1 MNFSLN
7 TFLKPL
13 TATDLL
19 IRIFNTNGILYNSIN
34 PFSVL
39 RTYVSNN
46 LLNINLN
53 RNQTFTLNFETE
65 DNAKQALFKLQAQI
79 DILKTRPPAIVD
91 TKIQNQINSTSI
103 GVGVNTGVDL
113 NKSPLPTTNDGDS
126 TGLKITYTP
135 FLDSTVTIKV
145 NGVEVN
151 LGDGAKAEACY
162 FSADNGL
169 NAKAIA
175 AIAAGDTL
183 YWNGS
188 HAGYELDS
196 SDDVDISYQRSNLG

>member
-1 MNFSLN
+1 MNFSLE

-13 TATDLL
+13 TTTDLL

-53 RNQTFTLNFETE
+53 RNQIFTLNFDTE
-65 DNAKQALFKLQAQI
+65 NNAKQALSKLQAQI

-91 TKIQNQINSTSI
+91 TKIQNQINITSI

-113 NKSPLPTTNDGDS
+113 NKSPLVTTNDGDS

-169 NAKAIA
+169 NAKAMA
-175 AIAAGDTL
+175 AIAAADTL
-183 YWNGS
+183 YWN
-188 HAGYELDS
+188 
-196 SDDVDISYQRSNLG
+196 